1 MPVPESKGEPSKN
14 SDDTNLEER
23 PPSPPPPPL
32 SPPLVPTSPRI
43 TGYNRFNASNQP
55 DTYTTQSSL
64 LLDPLTLGRM
74 ATGIPTT

>member
-14 SDDTNLEER
+14 SDDTNVEER
-23 PPSPPPPPL
+23 PPSPPPPP
-32 SPPLVPTSPRI
+32 SPPIVPTSPRI
-43 TGYNRFNASNQP
+43 TGYNRFSASNQP

-64 LLDPLTLGRM
+64 LVDPLTHGRM